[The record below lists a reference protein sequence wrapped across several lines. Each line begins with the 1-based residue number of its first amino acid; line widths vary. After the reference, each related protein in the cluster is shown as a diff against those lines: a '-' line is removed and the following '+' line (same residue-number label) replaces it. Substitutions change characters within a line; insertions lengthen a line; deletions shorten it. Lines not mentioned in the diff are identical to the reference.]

1 MRVGGAVSL
10 LETSGSQG
18 WRLGL
23 ELERRLS
30 ARVPLTGVSLV
41 LNLPNVGGMFGGF
54 PYDEQA
60 LERLAGSRLRRGL
73 GIVPASV
80 RRRVIERLPR
90 ELTVAAV
97 FGGVP
102 SAAHMEALLRAI
114 AFKGVPLEE
123 PLDAIVIGIPPVTPY
138 VPRERPNPLSAAYL
152 GLGLALRLWRDA
164 FPLRHGGTAILLHHF
179 QRQFARPTQAPY
191 RSLFFDPRTARD
203 IDAMQ
208 EGERAAVADTRAIED
223 YRSGR
228 AVHPLLPFAEWSACD
243 ATATRL
249 GSVLIAGCRD
259 AAAARQL
266 GFVPVHSVPTAL
278 AMARGAGA

>member
-1 MRVGGAVSL
+1 MLGK
-10 LETSGSQG
+10 
-18 WRLGL
+18 WR
-23 ELERRLS
+23 
-30 ARVPLTGVSLV
+30 
-41 LNLPNVGGMFGGF
+41 
-54 PYDEQA
+54 
-60 LERLAGSRLRRGL
+60 
-73 GIVPASV
+73 PA
-80 RRRVIERLPR
+80 
-90 ELTVAAV
+90 
-97 FGGVP
+97 
-102 SAAHMEALLRAI
+102 EAW
-114 AFKGVPLEE
+114 K
-123 PLDAIVIGIPPVTPY
+123 
-138 VPRERPNPLSAAYL
+138 
-152 GLGLALRLWRDA
+152 
-164 FPLRHGGTAILLHHF
+164 
-179 QRQFARPTQAPY
+179 APY

-278 AMARGAGA
+278 AMARGAGAQRIAFLLSPPYFPLVVGAG